1 MVYTKLAPTAA
12 VSRGTSHVT
21 VTTALQ
27 PIGTRYNT
35 VTHSSLEIRIQERGS
50 DYGFARTQSRND
62 AIVAIVKSMLRAH
75 LETRRST
82 GVHIKVTK

>member
-27 PIGTRYNT
+27 PLWPENIGTRYST

-50 DYGFARTQSRND
+50 DYGFARTQR
-62 AIVAIVKSMLRAH
+62 M
-75 LETRRST
+75 TP
-82 GVHIKVTK
+82 